1 MINKGILKF
10 LEKKEAMV
18 IDENPFPLLASVNI
32 VAIDLWPMLNAKKVG
47 RFLYRFFYATS
58 HARQS
63 GIQKKKKKKQYR
75 KTPSMDCL
83 ESSKSNN

>member
-32 VAIDLWPMLNAKKVG
+32 VAIDL
-47 RFLYRFFYATS
+47 
-58 HARQS
+58 
-63 GIQKKKKKKQYR
+63 
-75 KTPSMDCL
+75 
-83 ESSKSNN
+83 